1 MHSVYDRAMP
11 SVSYRAMPSVFD
23 RAMPSVFDRAMSSIE
38 QTTVFTRKK
47 EWIEYYISSNW
58 RKLRLKK
65 I

>member
-1 MHSVYDRAMP
+1 MPSVYNRAMPSVYDRAMS
-11 SVSYRAMPSVFD
+11 SVYD

-47 EWIEYYISSNW
+47 DWIEYYISSNW